1 MVMHVAVLG
10 LLAVSS
16 LVAFLIGHILSRR
29 SATLQSETTPQRME
43 AATGS
48 EPTTEE

>member
-1 MVMHVAVLG
+1 MHLAVLG
-10 LLAVSS
+10 LLAGSA
-16 LVAFLIGHILSRR
+16 LVAFLIGHILSR
-29 SATLQSETTPQRME
+29 SGATLQSETTPQRME